1 MGESKAHPIFNGFK
15 KLISV
20 FFKAPE
26 VKIEGEDMNGGPYM
40 YLANHVAAS
49 GPFKYELFFP
59 CSFRPWGTH
68 EMCGDYKERWNYL
81 YHVFYIQKKGYSKF
95 KAFIISTLFAL
106 ISKLLYNGAE
116 LIPTYKDARLKKTI
130 ALSLETLSE
139 GKSLLIFPEDSNA
152 GYKEVIEK
160 FFGGFL
166 VVAQRYNKLYGKDI
180 PIRCVYFNK
189 NKNVIS
195 VGAPIT
201 LSEAVAHTGTDNKEV
216 LADFFRQRTNA
227 LA

>member
-1 MGESKAHPIFNGFK
+1 MGKKRSHPIFNAFK
-15 KLISV
+15 KAVSI

-26 VKIEGEDMNGGPYM
+26 IKVEGADMGGGPYM
-40 YLANHVAAS
+40 YLANHVVAS
-49 GPFKYELFFP
+49 GPFKYALFFP

-68 EMCGDYKERWNYL
+68 EMCGNYKERWKYL

-95 KAFIISTLFAL
+95 KAFVVATPFAL
-106 ISKLLYNGAE
+106 ISRLLYNGIE
-116 LIPTYKDARLKKTI
+116 LIPTYKDGRLKKTVRLSCE
-130 ALSLETLSE
+130 ALRS
-139 GKSLLIFPEDSNA
+139 GKSLLIFPEDSNE

-166 VVAQRYNKLYGKDI
+166 VVAQRYYALEGRDI
-180 PIRCVYFNK
+180 PIRCVYFSRV
-189 NKNVIS
+189 KNVIT
-195 VGAPIT
+195 VGEPIT
-201 LSEAVAHTGTDNKEV
+201 LSEASALIGKDDRDA